1 MKVVFKRVIMNEVLT
16 TYLPTALLIIISYS
30 TTFFSDDYFEANLTV
45 NLSVMFVMTTLFVSV
60 MEKLPRTSYIRMV
73 DIWLIYGQLFPFL
86 EVVLVTFKEYCATK
100 RAREIFTLEMEHDI
114 RCRAP
119 DTKKVSV
126 KKTGFLLINYIN
138 ILGWLDKR
146 N

>member
-86 EVVLVTFKEYCATK
+86 EVVLVTFKEYCTSE
-100 RAREIFTLEMEHDI
+100 RAREFFTSEVEPKVH
-114 RCRAP
+114 CRIP
-119 DTKKVSV
+119 DTKKVQVTKDRTSCNQFIKIFRFV
-126 KKTGFLLINYIN
+126 G
-138 ILGWLDKR
+138 
-146 N
+146 